1 MRERGKEEGREGE
14 KERGRETDR
23 QRKRDRERERGERDG
38 ARFVLLLFSGFP
50 LRGELHSGI
59 DSR

>member
-23 QRKRDRERERGERDG
+23 QRKRDRERGERDG